1 MRGRVTAA
9 TTLCAALVCSGCLDG
24 TRPETDTSQMPP
36 DPFADVPVAT
46 QRAATLVT
54 WNLETFPLTNQTPQ
68 AVSAYIDAWQ
78 DDVVAVQEIVDEDV
92 FFAMVDGMAG
102 YDAVLNDDPGA
113 WMRVGLI
120 FNTERVTVGNV
131 ETLFVGESFAFPR
144 PPLKTDVTIA
154 LDDVGPIDF
163 TVLVV
168 HLKSQ
173 LGSGTQERRRAAA
186 QLLHEWIEVHAG
198 EDADRD
204 VIVLG
209 DFNEEV
215 VAAPS
220 DSAFEAFLTRPE
232 AYAFLTY
239 DLNAGLDY
247 SQLSYFSFLDHIL
260 VTHDALDEYGGGSTT
275 VLDLRRIEPRYQ
287 DSISDHLPVR
297 AVFRPELTSA
307 PMRAR

>member
-1 MRGRVTAA
+1 MTAA
-9 TTLCAALVCSGCLDG
+9 TTLWAALVCSGCLDG
-24 TRPETDTSQMPP
+24 SRPEPDALEMQP
-36 DPFADVPVAT
+36 DPFADVPLAT
-46 QRAATLVT
+46 ARAASLVT

-78 DDVVAVQEIVDEDV
+78 DDVVAVQEIVDVDV

-113 WMRVGLI
+113 WMHVGLI
-120 FNTERVTVGNV
+120 FNTGRVTVGNV
-131 ETLFVGESFAFPR
+131 ETLFVGDSFAFPR
-144 PPLKTDVTIA
+144 PPLKADVTIT

-163 TVLVV
+163 TVIVV

-186 QLLHEWIEVHAG
+186 QHLHEWIEAHAG
-198 EDADRD
+198 KDADRD

-215 VAAPS
+215 VATPT

-232 AYAFLTY
+232 AYEFLTY
-239 DLNAGLDY
+239 ELNAGLDY

-260 VTHDALDEYGGGSTT
+260 VTHDALQEYGSGSTT
-275 VLDLRRIEPRYQ
+275 VLDLRRVQPRYQ

-297 AVFRPELTSA
+297 AVFSPEPTSA
-307 PMRAR
+307 PTRVR